1 MHSHLAGRRQPIQV
15 AEASVHSMPP
25 EIVEKR
31 TLHDG
36 WCKVLRLRIRVGSSE
51 VLREVEDHGRAV
63 AVLPY
68 DPVRRTA
75 LLIKLLRAPV
85 LLTEG
90 VAELLEAPAGLA
102 DETDPAETARR
113 ELWEE
118 TGLQLREVEALGSV
132 WTMPGIST
140 ERMALFLA
148 RYSEA
153 DRVGAGGGL
162 ASEHENITVQ
172 EISLDELWARVQAGQ
187 ILDMKTLT
195 LILMLH
201 ARHPELFGKAA
212 AASSP

>member
-1 MHSHLAGRRQPIQV
+1 
-15 AEASVHSMPP
+15 MPP

-31 TLHDG
+31 TLHAG
-36 WCKVLRLRIRVGSSE
+36 WCNLLRLRIRIDSSE

-85 LLTEG
+85 LLTAG
-90 VAELLEAPAGLA
+90 IAELLEVPAGLA
-102 DETDPAETARR
+102 DESDPAETARR

-118 TGLQLREVEALGSV
+118 TGLRLSNVEALGYV

-140 ERMALFLA
+140 ERMDLFLA

-162 ASEHENITVQ
+162 ASENENITV
-172 EISLDELWARVQAGQ
+172 EELSLDDLWARLQAGQ

-195 LILMLH
+195 LILLLH
-201 ARHPELFGKAA
+201 ARHPELF
-212 AASSP
+212 S